1 MSAAGAGVVAAIENE
16 IYQRLFVSTFPGTE
30 FLEPSEICSYFEIN
44 NVWKLSEEASQS
56 KVDRVVASL
65 QFHSLQIFSPTPDP
79 AVQPG
84 VYHANLEYEDVPT
97 NNVTR
102 ITGADLVPQHAYYY
116 LVMKI
121 YELFLH
127 PAASESMFRHT
138 IDGIADFIT
147 EQLNSGLEDGRAFFE
162 DKIKRFLKS
171 HRQFLQPTD
180 AQELQ
185 NNINAIWDLLRS
197 DTYRQYPLVMLKS
210 IR

>member
-1 MSAAGAGVVAAIENE
+1 MSAAGAGAGVVAAIENE
-16 IYQRLFVSTFPGTE
+16 IYQRLFVNTFPGTE

-147 EQLNSGLEDGRAFFE
+147 ETIHPKALGVEIKSKHYCMIARGVSESEERAEMVTSVMRGGLREDFSLRNEFLN
-162 DKIKRFLKS
+162 
-171 HRQFLQPTD
+171 
-180 AQELQ
+180 
-185 NNINAIWDLLRS
+185 LLDR
-197 DTYRQYPLVMLKS
+197 
-210 IR
+210 